1 MKMTQE
7 QRESIRVKVK
17 KLAVYAIENL
27 NKQDKVEAYDKI
39 DTITIMVSNILH
51 DLKTHEPMPMTTEE
65 KNNE

>member
-1 MKMTQE
+1 MEMTQK
-7 QRESIRVKVK
+7 QREAIRVKVK

-27 NKQDKVEAYDKI
+27 DKQDKYDKI

-65 KNNE
+65 KDI